1 MSTTHNQRR
10 ILKTRDERV
19 SKEGYVTR
27 DERVSVVEQVYS
39 QIKIKPVTT

>member
-27 DERVSVVEQVYS
+27 DARVSREGY
-39 QIKIKPVTT
+39 IFMAE